1 MRLGSRVSGFVL
13 IVLVLAAI
21 FFGAAV
27 KRLIPDD
34 YNPLVQLEL
43 SAKPNFVTAV
53 KLRMLSGN
61 TAACIAVLRKVGVNV
76 QPMPERTERP
86 GCERRSTIT
95 LSRLSRAGFAA
106 EEMRCDL
113 ALRLYLFERHEIQP
127 LARLH
132 FGSEVDRIHH
142 FGSYSCRN
150 IRGSWRQSQHAT
162 ANAFDLAG
170 FQLANGRG
178 ISLKNDWHTGGPA
191 ARFLHDVR
199 SGACQWFN
207 IVLSP
212 DYNADHADHFHF
224 DMGWFRG
231 CR

>member
-1 MRLGSRVSGFVL
+1 MRLGSRVSGLVL
-13 IVLVLAAI
+13 VVLVLAAML
-21 FFGAAV
+21 FGAAV
-27 KRLIPDD
+27 KRQIPDD
-34 YNPLVQLEL
+34 YNPLVQLDL
-43 SAKPNFVTAV
+43 SAKPNFITPI

-61 TAACIAVLRKVGVNV
+61 ARACIAVLRKESVDV
-76 QPMPERTERP
+76 QAMPERTDEP
-86 GCERRSTIT
+86 GCYRRGTIT
-95 LSRLSRAGFAA
+95 FSRLSRAGFEP

-113 ALRLYLFERHEIQP
+113 ALRLYLLERHGIQP
-127 LARLH
+127 LARRY
-132 FGSEVDRIHH
+132 FNSDVDRIHH
-142 FGSYSCRN
+142 FGSYSCRT

-170 FQLANGRG
+170 FGLADGRG

-191 ARFLHDVR
+191 ARFLRDVR
-199 SGACQWFN
+199 GQACQWFN

-212 DYNADHADHFHF
+212 DYNADHSDHFHF